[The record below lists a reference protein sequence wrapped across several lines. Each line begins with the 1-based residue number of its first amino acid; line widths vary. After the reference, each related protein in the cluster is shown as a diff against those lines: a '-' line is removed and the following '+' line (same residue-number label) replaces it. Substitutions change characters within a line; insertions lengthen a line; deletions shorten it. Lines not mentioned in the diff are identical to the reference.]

1 MVFRSTCSLRSHAGN
16 RLNSRYSGRPEEK
29 PVNTQI
35 SMRRVNS
42 CCQTVMD

>member
-1 MVFRSTCSLRSHAGN
+1 LSSS
-16 RLNSRYSGRPEEK
+16 YSGSPDEK

-42 CCQTVMD
+42 AASQGGIKAIG